1 MHEEDV
7 PKKRQR
13 RFNGDMGVD
22 SQGQNVEYEHGYLRH
37 KIKEER
43 GVLKR
48 RQQRSPAFNP
58 QIVEDC
64 GVEILYLL
72 ELEALPASITG
83 SLPIELWWRNAGNPA
98 APLQPLAPSGE
109 TTLPSSE
116 DAALLK
122 ALMPHRETTPGCRG
136 NTLRIHRVSLATAH
150 PAGENACQDSIA
162 RSPCGV
168 AIQTLGRI
176 RPPDI
181 NTSDRNSSRRLSHS
195 STRRR
200 SSATRRQ
207 PKNASRGFTR

>member
-122 ALMPHRETTPGCRG
+122 ALMPHRETTPG
-136 NTLRIHRVSLATAH
+136 

-176 RPPDI
+176 R
-181 NTSDRNSSRRLSHS
+181 SCASSRSHEAHQS
-195 STRRR
+195 HLPPYPRR
-200 SSATRRQ
+200 
-207 PKNASRGFTR
+207 

>member
-1 MHEEDV
+1 MHEEDA
-7 PKKRQR
+7 PKKRRR

-22 SQGQNVEYEHGYLRH
+22 SQGQSVEYEHGYLRH

-72 ELEALPASITG
+72 ELEALPASMTG

-109 TTLPSSE
+109 TTLPSRE

-136 NTLRIHRVSLATAH
+136 NRFLL
-150 PAGENACQDSIA
+150 
-162 RSPCGV
+162 
-168 AIQTLGRI
+168 
-176 RPPDI
+176 PPDAQP
-181 NTSDRNSSRRLSHS
+181 RFVRLAEDAGQL
-195 STRRR
+195 RW
-200 SSATRRQ
+200 SA
-207 PKNASRGFTR
+207 RG